1 MRKKTT
7 IIKNSGNIGNLV
19 IQSISIRRLIGGN
32 KGITGLEVILSN
44 IE

>member
-7 IIKNSGNIGNLV
+7 IIKNLGNIGNLV
-19 IQSISIRRLIGGN
+19 IQSISIRRLIGGD
-32 KGITGLEVILSN
+32 KGNRGN

>member
-7 IIKNSGNIGNLV
+7 IIKNWGNIGNLV
-19 IQSISIRRLIGGN
+19 IQSISIGRLIEGDKGN
-32 KGITGLEVILSN
+32 RGN